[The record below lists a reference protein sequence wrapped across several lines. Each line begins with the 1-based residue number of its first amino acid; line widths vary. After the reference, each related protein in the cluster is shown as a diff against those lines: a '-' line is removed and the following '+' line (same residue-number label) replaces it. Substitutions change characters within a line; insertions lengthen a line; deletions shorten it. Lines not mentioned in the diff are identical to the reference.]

1 MCEVEI
7 DDIHYQDLTTPS
19 DWEVFIAG
27 LEERIRDW
35 KLSHKKSNLPLKE
48 SDFANLPWEENNE
61 KLSFAS
67 NKKNDKYLHIFLDSN

>member
-35 KLSHKKSNLPLKE
+35 KLPHSKSSLPLKE
-48 SDFANLPWEENNE
+48 RDFANLSWEENTEN
-61 KLSFAS
+61 LSFAS
-67 NKKNDKYLHIFLDSN
+67 KRIE